1 MRFLN
6 GSCISKQGI
15 VLNIKYI
22 YRGFCGILL
31 TLLYCASF
39 FMVWYTFVRD
49 HNQTGQLLGY
59 GNLGMSTGIYLVMI
73 FLLMRSLGGYQIGV
87 HRMMRT
93 IAGQIVT
100 LLIADFVEV
109 FISLA
114 ITGQFRFFFAFAGRY
129 LGLFIAQSALTLLMS
144 TGMIIM
150 YQRVFPSLKMV
161 EICGNFQNTLYEKIE
176 SRPDKYD
183 IEELRSILADYEKE
197 TGSELAGEVLS
208 HFEEHI
214 CDFKKIIPRDYQK
227 MLTAIGRF
235 EEQGLS
241 RENAELEAFAAVTA
255 G

>member
-1 MRFLN
+1 M
-6 GSCISKQGI
+6 
-15 VLNIKYI
+15 NIKYI
-22 YRGFCGILL
+22 YRGLCGILL
-31 TLLYCASF
+31 TVLYCASF

-100 LLIADFVEV
+100 LLIADFVEI
-109 FISLA
+109 FISMA
-114 ITGQFRFFFAFAGRY
+114 ITGQFRFFFAFSGRY

-183 IEELRSILADYEKE
+183 IEEKIQYPENGEGLEEEIAKYDAVVVNDLPSEEKNK
-197 TGSELAGEVLS
+197 VLKLC
-208 HFEEHI
+208 FEM
-214 CDFKKIIPRDYQK
+214 DKRVY
-227 MLTAIGRF
+227 
-235 EEQGLS
+235 
-241 RENAELEAFAAVTA
+241 
-255 G
+255 